1 MWKKKS
7 KNLLF
12 LKNVINYYRYS
23 RLILTR
29 TSLWCTSKIISY
41 YIIFCLA
48 GYLLRKPQCKMGW
61 YNWLGRSQETLQR
74 GSCLPNK
81 GNLKDWVY
89 CTYYH
94 SLFLMLPIT
103 TSKLLLDG
111 VLNQSVIANIFDD
124 MWCVLKLHVTS
135 IECNSGLF

>member
-1 MWKKKS
+1 MSNTVFKLCCSISLKKKI
-7 KNLLF
+7 KI
-12 LKNVINYYRYS
+12 KNVINYYRYG

-29 TSLWCTSKIISY
+29 TSLWCTSKLISY

-94 SLFLMLPIT
+94 SLFLTLPIT
-103 TSKLLLDG
+103 TSKLIIGRMICDVCL
-111 VLNQSVIANIFDD
+111 SY
-124 MWCVLKLHVTS
+124 M
-135 IECNSGLF
+135 